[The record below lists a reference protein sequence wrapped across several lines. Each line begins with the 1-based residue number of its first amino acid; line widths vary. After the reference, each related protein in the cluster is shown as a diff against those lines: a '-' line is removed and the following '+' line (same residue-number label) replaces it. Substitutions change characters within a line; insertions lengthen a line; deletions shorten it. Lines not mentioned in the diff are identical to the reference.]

1 MAVVDSP
8 RKLTPLQN
16 ERVKRIE
23 NLGSGFLL
31 YNPDMSYAVV
41 LEKNEDGGWTATC
54 PVLPG
59 CISEGDTKAEAL
71 DNIED
76 AIHLY
81 LRAVKKEL
89 AVLKRQ
95 GKQIAQVAV

>member
-1 MAVVDSP
+1 
-8 RKLTPLQN
+8 
-16 ERVKRIE
+16 
-23 NLGSGFLL
+23 
-31 YNPDMSYAVV
+31 MSYSVV

-59 CISEGDTKAEAL
+59 CISEGATKNEAL
-71 DNIED
+71 EHIKD

-89 AVLKRQ
+89 AIMKQQ
-95 GKQIAQVAV
+95 GKQIAQVAA